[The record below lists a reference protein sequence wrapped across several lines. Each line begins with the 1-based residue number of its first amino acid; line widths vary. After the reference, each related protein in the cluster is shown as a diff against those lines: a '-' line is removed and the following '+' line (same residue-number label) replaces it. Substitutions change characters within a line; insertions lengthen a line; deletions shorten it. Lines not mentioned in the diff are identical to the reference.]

1 MLRYKQVINP
11 TNGKIPDMKKET
23 KCPGCGTW
31 EVVTDQLNWNALSC
45 PGCKTFYQLAPWLLT
60 SKLTD
65 QDLNK

>member
-1 MLRYKQVINP
+1 
-11 TNGKIPDMKKET
+11 MKKET